1 MRVAFLTLYPI
12 DTRFIPGGVRMVAYN
27 LVEAL
32 KAYPD
37 IDLHV
42 VHCHSDVEED
52 RITQH
57 DGATIHYLAMPRR
70 RIVPNLVTSVRRV
83 SKELRALKPDLVH
96 AHAAHFAFAATR
108 SGYPTIYTIHGVLS
122 RERRIYTNTL
132 FDRLRYGLLAFYQW
146 LALRRVD
153 RLVAISPY
161 VLQEYAHIT
170 PARWMRINNP
180 VPQAF
185 FEVQDHSEPGRVL
198 YAGSIDERKDLLT
211 LLRAVDQVK
220 HTLPG
225 LTLRIAGR
233 ATSADYDR
241 RVRAFVGAHDLHEVV
256 RFLGLL
262 QREALLDE
270 YSRCTVLALSSLQ
283 ESAPMAVIEAMAAGK
298 PVVATGVGG
307 VPDLVAEGETGYIVP
322 PGNDG
327 AMARRLSELLA
338 DAELRDRMGRRAREV
353 ARDRFGVD
361 RVARSY
367 YDLYHQ
373 VCEERRSRRG
383 ATEP

>member
-1 MRVAFLTLYPI
+1 MRVVLLTLYPI

-52 RITQH
+52 RIAQH
-57 DGATIHYLAMPRR
+57 EGATVHYLAMPRR
-70 RIVPNLVTSVRRV
+70 RIVPNLLTSIRRV
-83 SKELRALKPDLVH
+83 SRKLRVLKPDLVH
-96 AHAAHFAFAATR
+96 AHAAHFAFAAIR
-108 SGYPTIYTIHGVLS
+108 AGYPTIYTIHGVLS

-153 RLVAISPY
+153 RLIAISPY
-161 VLQEYAHIT
+161 VMQEYAHIRSA
-170 PARWMRINNP
+170 PWMRIDNP

-185 FEVQDHSEPGRVL
+185 FEVEDHSEPGRVL

-211 LLRAVDQVK
+211 LLSAVDRMRQAF
-220 HTLPG
+220 PD

-233 ATSADYDR
+233 ATSADYDL
-241 RVRAFVGAHDLHEVV
+241 RVKAFVEAHDLHEVV

-262 QREALLDE
+262 QREALMEE
-270 YSRCTVLALSSLQ
+270 YSRCAVLALSSLQ
-283 ESAPMAVIEAMAAGK
+283 ESAPMVVIEAMAAGK
-298 PVVATGVGG
+298 PVVATRVGG
-307 VPDLVAEGETGYIVP
+307 VPDLIAEGETGYIVP
-322 PGNDG
+322 PGDDE

-338 DAELRDRMGRRAREV
+338 DAELRDRMGRRARGV
-353 ARDRFGVD
+353 AGDRFGVN

-373 VCEERRSRRG
+373 VWEERRPRRG